1 MPPPTQKEPQW
12 AFLLSDHRATPPLP
26 WGVQQVSAPFLTCA
40 ELSAEAAASLYP
52 CRMVALIAETPRAA
66 RPASSP
72 AYREARTTAAPRGQT
87 SSTSAP
93 GNPARPAL
101 PFSEWDQSLD
111 VISLCEVARA
121 FSKFSASQYLCC
133 RESGQK
139 GANWPVKT

>member
-1 MPPPTQKEPQW
+1 MPPHPQKEPQW

-26 WGVQQVSAPFLTCA
+26 WGGGSPAGFRS
-40 ELSAEAAASLYP
+40 LSYLRRAQRGGCRISL
-52 CRMVALIAETPRAA
+52 ALPYGRPNSGSAA

-72 AYREARTTAAPRGQT
+72 AYKEARTAAPRGQT

-121 FSKFSASQYLCC
+121 FSKFSAPQYLCR